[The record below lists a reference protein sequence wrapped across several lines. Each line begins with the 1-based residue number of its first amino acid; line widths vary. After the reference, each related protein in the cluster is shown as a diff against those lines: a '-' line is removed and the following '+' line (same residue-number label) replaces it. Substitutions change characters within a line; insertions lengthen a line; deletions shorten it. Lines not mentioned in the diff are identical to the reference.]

1 MKIFIANTLGT
12 TVGFTLALVVLF
24 QLLRKPVAQG
34 FKTSQEA
41 MGLVA
46 DFGQRPQG
54 NTAPRVPRDPDSV
67 KVPGVDY

>member
-41 MGLVA
+41 MGLVK
-46 DFGQRPQG
+46 DFGPPQG
-54 NTAPRVPRDPDSV
+54 STAPRVPRDPDSV